1 MVGLKDS
8 QGSMAYYIYKDD
20 TFSLYREINFN
31 KMSVALLKMD
41 KSIIP
46 DGYFKTVIGIDN
58 KEVEVYKLNESSNYS
73 LLYGVNTDTGEKNL
87 YVYDSRE
94 EISILN
100 KKNNY
105 KSKIII
111 GLVIVLGIV
120 IIAFV
125 VYALLINKKCS
136 LKEISLKRE
145 LLAKEKKEREL
156 S

>member
-1 MVGLKDS
+1 M
-8 QGSMAYYIYKDD
+8 
-20 TFSLYREINFN
+20 
-31 KMSVALLKMD
+31 
-41 KSIIP
+41 
-46 DGYFKTVIGIDN
+46 
-58 KEVEVYKLNESSNYS
+58 
-73 LLYGVNTDTGEKNL
+73 
-87 YVYDSRE
+87 YDSREHTIQIYNDE

-111 GLVIVLGIV
+111 GLVIGLGIV